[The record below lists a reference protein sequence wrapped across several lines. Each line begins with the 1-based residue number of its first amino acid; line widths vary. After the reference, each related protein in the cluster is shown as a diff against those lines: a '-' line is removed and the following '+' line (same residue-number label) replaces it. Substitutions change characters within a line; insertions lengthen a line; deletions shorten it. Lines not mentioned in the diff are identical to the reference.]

1 MGIHLRTWEKNHN
14 AVSVDYG
21 PLTFSLKISERWS
34 RCGGKEGWPE
44 FEVFPASPWNYGL
57 VFDEKTPAKSFKV
70 RKRASLALQ
79 PFTPATAPIEID
91 ATAKRVSAWKQDRL
105 GLVGKLGPSPV
116 RSDQPLETVTLIPM
130 GAARLRI
137 TAFPVIGQGPEARE
151 WTTPKPPPVSASH
164 CFENDSLEALIDG
177 IEPRNSNDQNIPRFT
192 WWDHSGSAEWV
203 QYDFDQPRKISAVE
217 VYWFDDTGGGSCRVP
232 QSWKIVYRDGAGW
245 KPVSG
250 SSECGTKK
258 NEYNHVSFDP
268 VVATSVRLEVQLQPK
283 FSGGIL
289 EWKVK

>member
-1 MGIHLRTWEKNHN
+1 
-14 AVSVDYG
+14 V
-21 PLTFSLKISERWS
+21 
-34 RCGGKEGWPE
+34 
-44 FEVFPASPWNYGL
+44 
-57 VFDEKTPAKSFKV
+57 
-70 RKRASLALQ
+70 Q
-79 PFTPATAPIEID
+79 PFTPATAPIEIE
-91 ATAKRVSAWKQDRL
+91 AKARRVSAWKQDRF

-130 GAARLRI
+130 GVARLRI

-177 IEPRNSNDQNIPRFT
+177 IEPKNSNDKNIPRFT
-192 WWDHSGSAEWV
+192 WWDHTGSAEWV
-203 QYDFDQPRKISAVE
+203 QYDFDKPRKLSAVE

-232 QSWKIVYRDGAGW
+232 QSWKIVYRDATAW
-245 KPVSG
+245 KPVTG
-250 SSECGTKK
+250 SSEYGTKK

-268 VVATSVRLEVQLQPK
+268 VEATSVRLEVQLQPK